1 MKRIPVENIL
11 EDFTHAVTGGD
22 EKAAWNAANR
32 ALGDGLSVVEVC
44 EHIILPSLASFTA
57 GTPGAARPC
66 EDGRVIEIFERIID
80 RLHPHLPFR
89 AGRRPCALVWVLA
102 AAAAERAISEIRAR
116 LLADLLGI
124 DGWQVPRIKTDSQ
137 PMGEGAAPEAII
149 VLPAPAVTE
158 SEIRKALAA
167 AIGDFRQT
175 RTIIIGNLEQR
186 SLQELNALSVPD
198 EYQARMALKE
208 VFAAEISGVSRL
220 PAAALLPNQLSALFE
235 SSDVLLCILDEKQR
249 IVTANRIA
257 RDEFG
262 FCVGE
267 PVTQYLD
274 AGSRDIFEAL
284 LRGNG
289 GAATQ
294 LVEVGLLRHG
304 RNYLAEILLLPC
316 GENRAMLAYPKQE
329 EVERLT
335 KILNN
340 YNREINKLN
349 GDLREVRGQLR
360 LQSNALDAANAQL
373 GAAYEELNAS
383 RLEDPLTGA
392 FNKRYYMVNLVNEI
406 NRARRYQRS
415 LGFLLIDV
423 DDFQKINKR
432 YGYPAGDEVLRRIV
446 EIISG
451 HIRNGIDWIARVGDE
466 EFVVVLPETNMEGCL
481 RVGEKLRALV
491 ASSTVEFDKR
501 HILVTISVGGASYDA
516 LQDVPLS
523 FQELTNRADQ
533 ALGRARE
540 AGPNNQRIE
549 PIE

>member
-1 MKRIPVENIL
+1 VKRIPVENIL
-11 EDFTHAVTGGD
+11 EDFTLAVTSGD
-22 EKAAWNAANR
+22 EKAAWNATNR
-32 ALGDGLSVVEVC
+32 ALSDGLSVVEVC

-57 GTPGAARPC
+57 GAPCAARHC
-66 EDGRVIEIFERIID
+66 EDGRVIEIFERVID

-89 AGRRPCALVWVLA
+89 AGRRPGALVWVLA
-102 AAAAERAISEIRAR
+102 ADAAERAILEIRAR
-116 LLADLLGI
+116 LLADLLGS
-124 DGWQVPRIKTDSQ
+124 DGWQVPRIKTDMR
-137 PMGEGAAPEAII
+137 PMGADAAPEAVI
-149 VLPAPAVTE
+149 VLPSPTVTE
-158 SEIRKALAA
+158 GEIRKALTA

-198 EYQARMALKE
+198 EYQARRALK
-208 VFAAEISGVSRL
+208 
-220 PAAALLPNQLSALFE
+220 
-235 SSDVLLCILDEKQR
+235 DV
-249 IVTANRIA
+249 
-257 RDEFG
+257 
-262 FCVGE
+262 E

-289 GAATQ
+289 GTATQ

-316 GENRAMLAYPKQE
+316 GENRSMLAYPKQE

-423 DDFQKINKR
+423 DDFQKINER

-446 EIISG
+446 EMISG

-466 EFVVVLPETNMEGCL
+466 EFVVVLPETDMEGCL

-523 FQELTNRADQ
+523 FQELTSRAGQ
-533 ALGRARE
+533 ALGHARE